1 MSIVSTL
8 PKRSF
13 TDITLPW
20 HTLRFHSKRVT
31 TLSIQPTFT
40 DSTLPYLISGDEE
53 GKLVVW
59 GLLTRRPLTV
69 IQLPTHAQII
79 DAKPLWHMG
88 KVLYCV
94 LSRDHTFRVYVSD
107 GSNAKVAFEMPVNTL
122 NFANFEAWSEDGEI
136 TLVCCSTIGAEF
148 IDVYRFRVGEL
159 NSLRRLFK
167 GVDFQPLLSEL
178 LTDEGSGEERKL
190 GIAMRFARDCLHG
203 VVFCGFEG
211 GIVLGFKLLPDSI
224 EIVYVSEYYYP
235 NPILDLFVGYGESV
249 VLLSSSTS
257 REINLVGLDKY
268 MDTFTLQSQKGL
280 DHTDETPHSGDF
292 PPQATTGGTKLAIAP
307 NVVVMKRETE
317 SRTIKSPFPK
327 VSHVRATKN
336 FYVLS
341 GWSGRT
347 AVLDKTDLKLVD
359 TYWKSRS
366 GVSVNE
372 SARGSLGNEKVREP
386 QYRKIGAMTVLDPFE
401 SQLNSA
407 MGYTPSPSASSN
419 SESSLTSDSLIA
431 PRATISRR
439 RLDNLAEHTWC
450 FVGYDDGSIGMY
462 KVS

>member
-1 MSIVSTL
+1 MSIVSAL
-8 PKRSF
+8 PKRGF

-31 TLSIQPTFT
+31 ALSIQPAFT
-40 DSTLPYLISGDEE
+40 DSTLPHLISGDEE
-53 GKLVVW
+53 GKLVIW
-59 GLLTRRPLTV
+59 NLLTRRPLTV

-79 DAKPLWHMG
+79 DAKALWHMG
-88 KVLYCV
+88 QVLYCV
-94 LSRDHTFRVYVSD
+94 LSRDHNFRVYVSD
-107 GSNAKVAFEMPVNTL
+107 GSGSKIVFEMAVNTL
-122 NFANFEAWSEDGEI
+122 NFANFEAWSKNGEI

-159 NSLRRLFK
+159 DSLRRLFK
-167 GVDFQPLLSEL
+167 GVDFQPLMNEL
-178 LTDEGSGEERKL
+178 FTDEELGKERKL
-190 GIAMRFARDCLHG
+190 GIAMRFVRDTLHD

-211 GIVLGFKLLPDSI
+211 GIVLGFKLLSDSI

-235 NPILDLFVGYGESV
+235 DPILDLFVGNNE
-249 VLLSSSTS
+249 LLSSSTS
-257 REINLVGLDKY
+257 REINLVELDKY
-268 MDTFTLQSQKGL
+268 MDSLTSQL
-280 DHTDETPHSGDF
+280 HQNPSYTDEGPPSSDF
-292 PPQATTGGTKLAIAP
+292 APQAAVGKTKLAIAP
-307 NVVVMKRETE
+307 NVVVIKRETK
-317 SRTIKSPFPK
+317 SLTIKSPFSK

-401 SQLNSA
+401 FQLNSTVA
-407 MGYTPSPSASSN
+407 TSST
-419 SESSLTSDSLIA
+419 SESSLASNSSVA
-431 PRATISRR
+431 PRAISRR
-439 RLDNLAEHTWC
+439 RLNQLAEHTWC

-462 KVS
+462 QIS